1 MLTCVFFI
9 VLVFQRVE
17 ILLLKV
23 EQSPLRSTQDALL
36 PLFMAFIAPDLLNHS
51 NIDVKLS
58 LAFCIIELMRITV
71 PEPPYKDGIMKD
83 IFRLTIAAFEM
94 YKHHPSVFL
103 DMETVMISAIEESD
117 DITWDLLSPLLA
129 SVKKDQDISCTS
141 FKLGMRVLTRSASKK
156 AHLCKALESM
166 DIVLD
171 NYAPTV
177 VAAICSTGFDVP
189 RLECEKA
196 YD

>member
-23 EQSPLRSTQDALL
+23 DQSPLRSTQDALL
-36 PLFMAFIAPDLLNHS
+36 PLFMAFIAPDLLNHP

-71 PEPPYKDGIMKD
+71 PEPPYKDEIMKVNYTAPNC
-83 IFRLTIAAFEM
+83 L

-141 FKLGMRVLTRSASKK
+141 FKLGMRVLTRFASKK